1 MNTRRDFLP
10 LSFVEQWPALTL
22 PVEHRDIAGVCREPR
37 GSHPLEV
44 ILILIGLGPFRLDV
58 SKSACVTAEIH
69 RKAGLLGGDADQ
81 RFLCDR
87 QLGWTP
93 IRPRPIK

>member
-44 ILILIGLGPFRLDV
+44 ILILIGLVPFRLDV
-58 SKSACVTAEIH
+58 SKSACVTAVIH
-69 RKAGLLGGDADQ
+69 RKACILGGDADQ
-81 RFLCDR
+81 RFCAIDSS
-87 QLGWTP
+87 GG
-93 IRPRPIK
+93 RPSAHAR